1 MLCYIKFGKNPDFPA
16 KKAGHIRQECARWQ
30 MSATEKKIMRGFRK
44 AVIDYGLLDDEQ
56 PVLVG
61 LSGGKDSLT
70 LLKMLKLFL
79 RTSKYKYKLAAGHID
94 LGFGQDISPL
104 QKLCDELEVPLFV
117 EHTQISQVV
126 FDYRAEQNPCSL
138 CANMRRGALNNLAV
152 REGYPK
158 VALGHHLDDA
168 AETVLLNMCF
178 NAKVDCFRP
187 KTWLSNREITV
198 IRPLIYVDERTIAT
212 YARQE
217 QLPVI
222 DSCCPANTHTKREDM
237 KQALAAIQQFAPA
250 AKQHIVGALQHLPQ
264 GDWRVL
270 PKKRATQEEE

>member
-16 KKAGHIRQECARWQ
+16 KKAGLIRQECAGWQ

-44 AVIDYGLLDDEQ
+44 AVIDYGLLDDDQ

-94 LGFGQDISPL
+94 LGFGQDTAPL

-152 REGYPK
+152 REGYAK

-187 KTWLSNREITV
+187 KTWLTNREITV

-250 AKQHIVGALQHLPQ
+250 AKQHIVGALQHLPT

-270 PKKRATQEEE
+270 PKKRETQGEE